1 MFRRLPQQGG
11 QPRDISEVVNGI
23 IDGKT
28 NNTGSVTL
36 ATGNTTILTDERIS
50 PSSKIVLIP
59 KTSDSAGAT
68 GVYVS
73 VQTFGSAT
81 ISDIGNVSTNK
92 IYDYIVVG

>member
-36 ATGNTTILTDERIS
+36 ATGDTTILTDERIS

-59 KTSDSAGAT
+59 KTSDSASAT

-73 VQTFGSAT
+73 AQTFGSAT
-81 ISDIGNVSTNK
+81 ISDAGNVSTNK